1 MTGSGRA
8 WGWFAAWAAVGAAYL
23 LALLTIPSIGLFVA
37 PLPIAATVLLVTR
50 RGAGRGLPGLL
61 SGAGVPVLYVAYLN
75 RSGPGTV
82 CSTTHSGQSC
92 VDQYNPWPWLACGL
106 IAVVAGLVVFVTLEV
121 RRHRSAD
128 APAAP
133 V

>member
-8 WGWFAAWAAVGAAYL
+8 WAWFTAWAAVGAAYL
-23 LALLTIPSIGLFVA
+23 LALLTIPTIGLYLA
-37 PLPIAATVLLVTR
+37 PLPIAATVLLATR
-50 RGAGRGLPGLL
+50 RAARPGLSGLL

-92 VDQYNPWPWLACGL
+92 VDQYNPWPWLVGGL
-106 IAVVAGLVVFVTLEV
+106 LMVVAGLAVFVVLEA
-121 RRHRSAD
+121 RRRRSAH
-128 APAAP
+128 APATP